1 MATPEKNLAKLF
13 KLKLP
18 KKIHYQRIESI
29 ASSGTPDTYLCY
41 NGLSVF
47 VELKTTKNNRVSVRP
62 SQIAWNLSHSRSKG
76 LSFFLVKHLL
86 TSDLYLFE
94 GFRAMELS
102 SDGLVAKSLYQGKNF
117 DQILYHILRLA
128 PNK

>member
-18 KKIHYQRIESI
+18 KKTHYQRIESI
-29 ASSGTPDTYLCY
+29 ASSGTPDTYLCHE
-41 NGLSVF
+41 GLSVF

-62 SQIAWNLSHSRSKG
+62 SQIAWNLSHSRAKG

-86 TSDLYLFE
+86 TSDLFLFE
-94 GFRAMELS
+94 GRQAIEIS
-102 SDGLVAKSLYQGKNF
+102 EKGLLVDCKLKTK
-117 DQILYHILRLA
+117 DMKEILDFIFCS
-128 PNK
+128 P